1 MLMAPI
7 SGQVLSIGRLVKELL
22 VRDGGVSLWGDGER
36 DLCLNE
42 LFGMSRNVFNCRT
55 GSDKGT

>member
-1 MLMAPI
+1 MSSLASFSRHTNIDFPKM
-7 SGQVLSIGRLVKELL
+7 
-22 VRDGGVSLWGDGER
+22 GVSLWGDGER